1 MTKEFENQVKTAA
14 LPTSFKTIKKGKD
27 FKMDF
32 KREDWTLFRN
42 VNTLGQRAGVTAGKI
57 GPLVVKELVD
67 NALDAAGACRYG
79 WLDERTPRAVF
90 VENGGS
96 GLEGDDRQIA
106 DLFSVSRPLTSSKM
120 LRLPTRGAL
129 GNGLRVVSG
138 AVLASGGS
146 LVVRTSGRS
155 LDLHPREG
163 DGGTDVNRIGEWSE
177 SGTRVEVTFGPGLPT
192 AVDMF
197 RWADLATARQTG
209 VRRTRE
215 RRVPGGTI
223 PIRFTICS
231 GRPGN
236 GQSAISRSVFAAV
249 PAQKPDALPRASSVA
264 LALL

>member
-120 LRLPTRGAL
+120 LRLPTRG
-129 GNGLRVVSG
+129 RP
-138 AVLASGGS
+138 
-146 LVVRTSGRS
+146 REWTPRS
-155 LDLHPREG
+155 L
-163 DGGTDVNRIGEWSE
+163 GGG
-177 SGTRVEVTFGPGLPT
+177 
-192 AVDMF
+192 A
-197 RWADLATARQTG
+197 G
-209 VRRTRE
+209 VRRKPRGENFRPVAGSPPPRRRRRDRRE
-215 RRVPGGTI
+215 PHR
-223 PIRFTICS
+223 
-231 GRPGN
+231 
-236 GQSAISRSVFAAV
+236 
-249 PAQKPDALPRASSVA
+249 
-264 LALL
+264 